1 MKLLETMLS
10 EPIGILSL
18 IVVVGSIAI
27 IGFLAVWLTKQSSGS
42 DNKDN

>member
-18 IVVVGSIAI
+18 IVVVGSIVI
-27 IGFLAVWLTKQSSGS
+27 ISFLAVWLMKQSSP
-42 DNKDN
+42 KDNG